1 MNRSQYIKMNPK
13 IGISLFNKKTR
24 QQFMASSKDH
34 LGHKNR
40 VNEFGAGDIILLN
53 DIESQEVFGVVTL
66 GVYDS
71 GKIYRDHHLLDDDMY
86 EGDAAK
92 YNKYD
97 IKIAEFRAVAISFE
111 TLANLCG
118 KDSNSASKTN
128 IWKGTHLN
136 YKNAFFKGDDSEN
149 VLNKLQDIIK
159 MLLTI
164 QTL

>member
-1 MNRSQYIKMNPK
+1 MMNPK
-13 IGISLFNKKTR
+13 IGISVFNKQTR
-24 QQFMASSKDH
+24 EQFMRSSKDR

-53 DIESQEVFGVVTL
+53 DIESQEVFGIVTL
-66 GVYDS
+66 GVYDN
-71 GKIYRDHHLLDDDMY
+71 GKIYTDHHLLDVDLY
-86 EGDAAK
+86 EGEAAK

-97 IKIAEFRAVAISFE
+97 IKIAAFRSLTISFD

-118 KDSNSASKTN
+118 KDASSVFKTN

-136 YKNAFFKGDDSEN
+136 YTNAFFKGDNSEI
-149 VLNKLQDIIK
+149 VLNKLHNIIK
-159 MLLTI
+159 MLLTV

>member
-1 MNRSQYIKMNPK
+1 MSPK

-24 QQFMASSKDH
+24 QQFMTSSKNH

-71 GKIYRDHHLLDDDMY
+71 GKIYRDHHLLDADLY

-97 IKIAEFRAVAISFE
+97 IKIAEFRSLTISFD

-118 KDSNSASKTN
+118 KDATSVAKTN

-136 YKNAFFKGDDSEN
+136 YANAFFKGDDSDI
-149 VLNKLQDIIK
+149 VLSKLHNIIK
-159 MLLTI
+159 ILLTV